1 MGIPDRIILTLYTF
15 LMAVVA
21 VLVTLC
27 SLDVFPQRMITE
39 FIGSIP
45 GNWIYAIGGV
55 IMLLV
60 SVRLLIAG
68 LGISSS
74 HSMELSDG
82 PSGKIHI
89 GKRALEDY
97 IAVLSQ
103 EIYGIYNVKVIAKL
117 EDESINVRINASI
130 EPGINIPET
139 TGEVKNNVKESIK
152 KMTGV
157 EVGLGIGV
165 TFLWLGFFKTI
176 FLIICLSSGFFLG
189 NKIDKKDDLIEWLDR
204 LLPPGYHR

>member
-15 LMAVVA
+15 LMAVAA

-27 SLDVFPQRMITE
+27 SLDVFSQRRITE

-45 GNWIYAIGGV
+45 GNWIYAVGGV
-55 IMLLV
+55 ILLLV
-60 SVRLLIAG
+60 SLRFLFAG
-68 LGISSS
+68 LGIGSG
-74 HSMELSDG
+74 HSMQLSEG
-82 PSGKIHI
+82 PSGRVSI

-139 TGEVKNNVKESIK
+139 TGEIKANVKESIK
-152 KMTGV
+152 KMTGI
-157 EVGLGIGV
+157 EVREIEV
-165 TFLWLGFFKTI
+165 YFKQI
-176 FLIICLSSGFFLG
+176 
-189 NKIDKKDDLIEWLDR
+189 KAKEE
-204 LLPPGYHR
+204 

>member
-27 SLDVFPQRMITE
+27 SLDVFPQRAITE
-39 FIGSIP
+39 FIASIS

-68 LGISSS
+68 LGISNG
-74 HSMELSDG
+74 HSLELSDG

-152 KMTGV
+152 KMTGI
-157 EVGLGIGV
+157 EVGDIEV
-165 TFLWLGFFKTI
+165 YFKQI
-176 FLIICLSSGFFLG
+176 
-189 NKIDKKDDLIEWLDR
+189 KAKEQ
-204 LLPPGYHR
+204 

>member
-68 LGISSS
+68 LGISSG

-103 EIYGIYNVKVIAKL
+103 DLTTIMNFEKPYRHMAYCPPSQIMELMSVKI
-117 EDESINVRINASI
+117 
-130 EPGINIPET
+130 
-139 TGEVKNNVKESIK
+139 
-152 KMTGV
+152 
-157 EVGLGIGV
+157 
-165 TFLWLGFFKTI
+165 
-176 FLIICLSSGFFLG
+176 
-189 NKIDKKDDLIEWLDR
+189 
-204 LLPPGYHR
+204 

>member
-39 FIGSIP
+39 LISSIP

-68 LGISSS
+68 LGISSG

-89 GKRALEDY
+89 GKRALD
-97 IAVLSQ
+97 AW
-103 EIYGIYNVKVIAKL
+103 
-117 EDESINVRINASI
+117 R
-130 EPGINIPET
+130 
-139 TGEVKNNVKESIK
+139 
-152 KMTGV
+152 
-157 EVGLGIGV
+157 
-165 TFLWLGFFKTI
+165 
-176 FLIICLSSGFFLG
+176 
-189 NKIDKKDDLIEWLDR
+189 
-204 LLPPGYHR
+204 

>member
-27 SLDVFPQRMITE
+27 SLDVFPQRAITE
-39 FIGSIP
+39 FIASIS

-68 LGISSS
+68 LGISSG
-74 HSMELSDG
+74 HSLELSDG

-117 EDESINVRINASI
+117 EDECINVRINASI

-152 KMTGV
+152 KMTGI
-157 EVGLGIGV
+157 EVGDIEV
-165 TFLWLGFFKTI
+165 YFKQI
-176 FLIICLSSGFFLG
+176 
-189 NKIDKKDDLIEWLDR
+189 KAKEE
-204 LLPPGYHR
+204 

>member
-27 SLDVFPQRMITE
+27 RLDVFAQRMITE
-39 FIGSIP
+39 FIGSIH
-45 GNWIYAIGGV
+45 GNWIYVIGGV

-68 LGISSS
+68 LGISSG

-157 EVGLGIGV
+157 EVKDIEV
-165 TFLWLGFFKTI
+165 YFKQI
-176 FLIICLSSGFFLG
+176 
-189 NKIDKKDDLIEWLDR
+189 KAKEE
-204 LLPPGYHR
+204 

>member
-27 SLDVFPQRMITE
+27 SLDVFPQRAITE
-39 FIGSIP
+39 FIDSIS

-68 LGISSS
+68 LGISSG
-74 HSMELSDG
+74 HSLELSDG

-152 KMTGV
+152 KMTGI
-157 EVGLGIGV
+157 EVGDIEV
-165 TFLWLGFFKTI
+165 YFKQI
-176 FLIICLSSGFFLG
+176 
-189 NKIDKKDDLIEWLDR
+189 KAKEE
-204 LLPPGYHR
+204 

>member
-27 SLDVFPQRMITE
+27 SLDVFPQRAITE
-39 FIGSIP
+39 FIASIS

-68 LGISSS
+68 LGISSG
-74 HSMELSDG
+74 HSLELSDG

-103 EIYGIYNVKVIAKL
+103 EIYGIYNGKVIAKL

-152 KMTGV
+152 KMTGI
-157 EVGLGIGV
+157 EVGDIEV
-165 TFLWLGFFKTI
+165 YFKQI
-176 FLIICLSSGFFLG
+176 
-189 NKIDKKDDLIEWLDR
+189 KAKEE
-204 LLPPGYHR
+204 

>member
-39 FIGSIP
+39 FIGNIP

-68 LGISSS
+68 LGISSG

-157 EVGLGIGV
+157 EVKDIEV
-165 TFLWLGFFKTI
+165 YFKQI
-176 FLIICLSSGFFLG
+176 
-189 NKIDKKDDLIEWLDR
+189 KAKEE
-204 LLPPGYHR
+204 

>member
-27 SLDVFPQRMITE
+27 SLDVFPQRAITE
-39 FIGSIP
+39 FIASIS

-60 SVRLLIAG
+60 SVRLLIAS
-68 LGISSS
+68 LGISSG
-74 HSMELSDG
+74 HSLELSDG

-152 KMTGV
+152 KMTGI
-157 EVGLGIGV
+157 EVGDIEV
-165 TFLWLGFFKTI
+165 YFKQI
-176 FLIICLSSGFFLG
+176 
-189 NKIDKKDDLIEWLDR
+189 KAKEE
-204 LLPPGYHR
+204 

>member
-27 SLDVFPQRMITE
+27 SLDVFPQRAITE
-39 FIGSIP
+39 FIASIS

-68 LGISSS
+68 LGISSG
-74 HSMELSDG
+74 HSLELSDC

-152 KMTGV
+152 KMTGI
-157 EVGLGIGV
+157 EVGDIEV
-165 TFLWLGFFKTI
+165 YFKQI
-176 FLIICLSSGFFLG
+176 
-189 NKIDKKDDLIEWLDR
+189 KAKEE
-204 LLPPGYHR
+204 